1 MCKKLHFVV
10 VVWIL
15 YSFFMFLSPWFS
27 YSFQWQLKQKQ
38 TNKKTGFKSSQQRDF
53 EQLLSVKWGNI
64 FQRDG

>member
-1 MCKKLHFVV
+1 MDTTLFFFHV
-10 VVWIL
+10 
-15 YSFFMFLSPWFS
+15 SFSLVFLFFS
-27 YSFQWQLKQKQ
+27 VAVKTK